1 MYKHFNGLK
10 VDKNGVIYTRKTD
23 EPIKPYKSNSQYGYF
38 NYYKESDDDK
48 SKYMNKIVRYD
59 HAVAIAWYGRDIMK
73 NEKVVH
79 IDGDVDNNHP
89 LNLIIVPKDT
99 PTPIYRSRE
108 FYLKSIIIFLDP
120 QEHDYPEENRKLLED
135 YYEKEIFPWIC
146 IRNYYK
152 TLK

>member
-10 VDKNGVIYTRKTD
+10 VDKNGVIYTRKT
-23 EPIKPYKSNSQYGYF
+23 EKPITPYKTGSRYGYF
-38 NYYKESDDDK
+38 TYYKEFDEDK
-48 SKYMNKIVRYD
+48 SKWINKIVRYD
-59 HAVAIAWYGRDIMK
+59 VAVAIAWYGRFLMK
-73 NEKVVH
+73 NEKLVH

-120 QEHDYPEENRKLLED
+120 QEHDYLEENRKLLKD
-135 YYEKEIFPWIC
+135 YYEKEV
-146 IRNYYK
+146 
-152 TLK
+152 